1 MDKAPNV
8 DPDLNDPTNFRLT
21 RLTRSNEI
29 NDYVIPV
36 KFVKEKQ

>member
-8 DPDLNDPTNFRLT
+8 DPDLNDPTDF